1 MSDILHRWFRNS
13 VSHRENAARRLCVRT
28 GVVSRVFA
36 PRVGVEE
43 DPVTGSTHC
52 MITPYWCKKLGKN
65 HLSCFQASARTG
77 KLYTGIDGDRVTIAG
92 KAVFYSVGEILP
104 EGINSSL
111 PNANG

>member
-1 MSDILHRWFRNS
+1 
-13 VSHRENAARRLCVRT
+13 
-28 GVVSRVFA
+28 
-36 PRVGVEE
+36 
-43 DPVTGSTHC
+43 

-92 KAVFYSVGEILP
+92 KAVLYSVGEILP